1 MELSKST
8 ILKLFIFTII
18 SVSLTRARYNP
29 GPCPG
34 AAPKPDDH
42 VTKEATNLYSSKPVE
57 TTPKQTSSGE
67 TTDSTV
73 REASES
79 VQTTPME
86 TTTGDDPFIVIKDCL
101 DVFNAGNTTNGIYTI
116 KPTNWTGDSF
126 DVFCNMTDG
135 GGWTVFQRRV
145 DGSVDFYRNWIS
157 YKEGFGDPS
166 HEFWLGNDKLS
177 LLTNQG
183 DYEIRID
190 MVNKYGNPYYA
201 KYDLF
206 RVNDESDNYRLSGLG
221 AYTGTADTGHKL
233 DKAGLEYHR
242 NQVFSTY
249 DRDNDDVDDVNCA
262 VKYHGAWWYKKC
274 HSSNLNGGYHAVD
287 EQHDGSI
294 SWKFPTG
301 WYVNIKYTEM
311 KIRPVEI

>member
-1 MELSKST
+1 MSVLVYKY
-8 ILKLFIFTII
+8 LLFQTLPITTFNALNQYFI
-18 SVSLTRARYNP
+18 SFHIYFDLLI
-29 GPCPG
+29 
-34 AAPKPDDH
+34 
-42 VTKEATNLYSSKPVE
+42 ATNLYSSKPVE
-57 TTPKQTSSGE
+57 TTPKQTTSSE
-67 TTDSTV
+67 TTGSTV

-79 VQTTPME
+79 EQTTPME
-86 TTTGDDPFIVIKDCL
+86 TTTGDDPSIVIKDCL

-145 DGSVDFYRNWIS
+145 DGSVDFYRNWTS

-177 LLTNQG
+177 HLTNQG

-190 MVNKYGNPYYA
+190 MVNKHGNPYYA

-206 RVNDESDNYRLSGLG
+206 RVNDESDNYKLSELG
-221 AYTGTADTGHKL
+221 AYSGTAYTDHRL
-233 DKAGLEYHR
+233 DEAGLEYHR
-242 NQVFSTY
+242 NQAFSTY
-249 DRDNDDVDDVNCA
+249 DRDNDIYKGGNCA
-262 VKYHGAWWYKKC
+262 VMYHGAWWYNNC
-274 HSSNLNGGYHAVD
+274 HRSNLNGDYHTVEDNPNQGYRGV
-287 EQHDGSI
+287 SI
-294 SWKFPTG
+294 SWRFPTG
-301 WYVNIKYTEM
+301 WYFNIKYTEM